1 MTSWHVIIFGTLHQ
15 AGAMGVFINDVT
27 LFWTQK
33 LYFEVKTDFFLTFI
47 LINFLVQTLNLK
59 KL

>member
-15 AGAMGVFINDVT
+15 GAMGVFINDVT

-33 LYFEVKTDFFLTFI
+33 LYFEVKIDFFLTFM
-47 LINFLVQTLNLK
+47 LINSLVHT
-59 KL
+59 

>member
-47 LINFLVQTLNLK
+47 LINFQL
-59 KL
+59 

>member
-33 LYFEVKTDFFLTFI
+33 LYFEVKTDFFLTII